1 MHFEYKY
8 KALLLCRPGIVAT
21 AAAPATTAAAAAAA
35 GFTISSSA
43 VGNKCFAFE
52 QRDGLRNSDGVI
64 EEARAFDR
72 IAGEA
77 IWTSIRH
84 AVVEIVI
91 SRRDVVWM
99 PTVQP
104 QPCVDEN
111 ATGKEATQSGL
122 EMMLF
127 VVRRSAPL
135 RA

>member
-8 KALLLCRPGIVAT
+8 KALLLWSPGDCRHGCCAGHDRR
-21 AAAPATTAAAAAAA
+21 AAAAA

-52 QRDGLRNSDGVI
+52 QRNGLRNSDGVI

-127 VVRRSAPL
+127 VVRRAAPL